1 MSTVALDV
9 SGPLATITLDRPG
22 KLNAVDADLAHDLV
36 AAVDAVAAAP
46 EVRVVLVRGA
56 GRAFCAGL
64 DRDMV
69 ARDELPADF
78 FVLTERARL
87 GLEAMAKI
95 TIALVHG
102 YCVGG
107 GVQLAIACDLR
118 IAERSSRWAVPAV
131 ADALIPG
138 LAPVRLPRLIGLGR
152 ARRLMLTGEEIDA
165 GEAERIGLVDHVV
178 PDGDRATVDAH
189 VQTYLDAPRAA
200 AAGVKAL
207 LARAFDPPIA
217 EVAPTAAAHFAAC
230 LAAPDLATASER
242 WRSRDTKETVR

>member
-1 MSTVALDV
+1 MSAVTLDV
-9 SGPLATITLDRPG
+9 SGPLATITLARPG
-22 KLNAVDADLAHDLV
+22 KLNAVDAGLAHDLV
-36 AAVDAVAAAP
+36 AAVDAVGAVP

-69 ARDELPADF
+69 ARGELPADF
-78 FVLTERARL
+78 FVVTERARL
-87 GLEAMAKI
+87 GLEAMDKI
-95 TIALVHG
+95 TIAVVHG

-152 ARRLMLTGEEIDA
+152 ARRLMLSGDEIDA

-178 PDGDRATVDAH
+178 PDGDRAAVDAH

-207 LARAFDPPIA
+207 LARAFDPPPA
-217 EVAPTAAAHFAAC
+217 DVAPSAAAYFDAC
-230 LAAPDLATASER
+230 LAAPDLATASVR
-242 WRSRDTKETVR
+242 WRSRQAAR